1 MKKVKLLSLT
11 MAAVVLM
18 TTLTS
23 CFTSTKKGKTTVEED
38 DPWYESTKFEMVRD
52 ISIGEEGSN
61 SYLSVTDDRI
71 FSLYCVTADK
81 WCSARLVLDIYDYE
95 GNMLTRHN
103 VTVPENITI
112 DNLYS
117 SSVDPEGKTI
127 TAVVDTFQT
136 NHTEVDFIDID
147 TESGTVTSI
156 KDLCDEEAR
165 KAIKPDFDIF
175 EVVSYGNY
183 TIALLWGTYR
193 TGGDTN
199 RQILLFKD
207 REFVQDLDLSYIT
220 FLFLLGGFSVD
231 ESTDS
236 IFIGVGGVDDNLSL
250 EFDMTTGERKNA
262 RSFREEGEEEIDLS
276 EYATTN
282 DGDICKID
290 SLGNIIRIDPDTHTP
305 VTVIDANWYT
315 PYFSPVYSEEQGV
328 TSKLVSCNEERTVI
342 LDDAYIM
349 YGSDVP
355 EKHAYIRVLT
365 KADKNPHVGKKVIE
379 IALPPNSGVSDYLA
393 KTIYEFNKTDNEY
406 LVRVWDKYNSGF
418 TPGLVYGELEENEQ
432 EVYRMIQDLRG
443 GDAPDIVLNIQKNYA
458 MNDRIFMDI
467 TGFLDPEVLD
477 KQYGNIIEAG
487 RINGR
492 LYFLPVTIEIE
503 GLVTNEELL
512 KEGAEGITFEEF
524 EKLIKDEMNG
534 FSPYD
539 YPNSR
544 ACNKRTFLLSC
555 IDTKRAIEGD
565 KVEIGTDQFRAAA
578 EYAKNHFEYDNEKSV
593 PLEYVQDWNRYR
605 GECYYARIGN
615 YLDYVTSCYRS
626 KGNYKIIGTP
636 SVDAAGPRFKAI
648 ETVSVSAAT
657 DVKDGCKKFLNYM
670 FSGSAYDSSECE
682 FRFTVTN
689 KEIMDRNIEFLTKK
703 NNAEYAKFRA
713 SVSSGSFIPAPGY
726 EKAFGD
732 KNATDDMGR
741 NFKESL
747 NTISTYYYE
756 DHQIEQFLD
765 EELAPYFADA
775 CSIDDVIKYLNDRL
789 TKYVREM

>member
-127 TAVVDTFQT
+127 TAVVNTFQT

-250 EFDMTTGERKNA
+250 EFDMTHTKGKTSFLRK
-262 RSFREEGEEEIDLS
+262 R
-276 EYATTN
+276 
-282 DGDICKID
+282 
-290 SLGNIIRIDPDTHTP
+290 
-305 VTVIDANWYT
+305 
-315 PYFSPVYSEEQGV
+315 
-328 TSKLVSCNEERTVI
+328 
-342 LDDAYIM
+342 
-349 YGSDVP
+349 
-355 EKHAYIRVLT
+355 KHW
-365 KADKNPHVGKKVIE
+365 E
-379 IALPPNSGVSDYLA
+379 
-393 KTIYEFNKTDNEY
+393 
-406 LVRVWDKYNSGF
+406 
-418 TPGLVYGELEENEQ
+418 
-432 EVYRMIQDLRG
+432 
-443 GDAPDIVLNIQKNYA
+443 
-458 MNDRIFMDI
+458 
-467 TGFLDPEVLD
+467 
-477 KQYGNIIEAG
+477 
-487 RINGR
+487 
-492 LYFLPVTIEIE
+492 
-503 GLVTNEELL
+503 
-512 KEGAEGITFEEF
+512 
-524 EKLIKDEMNG
+524 
-534 FSPYD
+534 
-539 YPNSR
+539 
-544 ACNKRTFLLSC
+544 
-555 IDTKRAIEGD
+555 
-565 KVEIGTDQFRAAA
+565 
-578 EYAKNHFEYDNEKSV
+578 HF
-593 PLEYVQDWNRYR
+593 
-605 GECYYARIGN
+605 
-615 YLDYVTSCYRS
+615 
-626 KGNYKIIGTP
+626 
-636 SVDAAGPRFKAI
+636 
-648 ETVSVSAAT
+648 
-657 DVKDGCKKFLNYM
+657 
-670 FSGSAYDSSECE
+670 
-682 FRFTVTN
+682 
-689 KEIMDRNIEFLTKK
+689 
-703 NNAEYAKFRA
+703 
-713 SVSSGSFIPAPGY
+713 
-726 EKAFGD
+726 
-732 KNATDDMGR
+732 
-741 NFKESL
+741 
-747 NTISTYYYE
+747 
-756 DHQIEQFLD
+756 
-765 EELAPYFADA
+765 
-775 CSIDDVIKYLNDRL
+775 
-789 TKYVREM
+789 